1 MGLSERFLNIIS
13 KKQKIIEFCVIFL
26 IFLSIGFSFGSK
38 TTKWFWNDYPF
49 IAIILVIIVLLLSLL
64 WIRIEQHKTQIIING
79 IKNSNKDNSS
89 EIGKKVD
96 LLTHRQREIF
106 ELIIKGRSNKEIMSE
121 LFIELSTLKTHINH
135 IYKILEILNR
145 KEARA
150 IGKKYNREQT

>member
-1 MGLSERFLNIIS
+1 MGLTERFLNIIS

-26 IFLSIGFSFGSK
+26 IFLSIGFSFGDK
-38 TTKWFWNDYPF
+38 TTNWFWNDYPF
-49 IAIILVIIVLLLSLL
+49 IAIILVIIGLLLSLL

-79 IKNSNKDNSS
+79 IKNSNKDDLNKIS
-89 EIGKKVD
+89 KKVD
-96 LLTHRQREIF
+96 LLTPRQREIF
-106 ELIIKGRSNKEIMSE
+106 ELIIEGKSNKEIMSE

-150 IGKKYNREQT
+150 IGKLYNREQI